1 LFTRCKFDRTLVACF
16 SRGDEAAFQQEGLA
30 MAIAWREQLS
40 VGNNIIDADH
50 KYLIEIINKVEVCLT
65 AKDMSALNA
74 ELKRLHDYS
83 LLHFDR
89 EEKIA
94 VAVGYEQTPGLHQS
108 HQSLMEKLGKMQSNF
123 VNAEQTWSPELT
135 KDFADFLRDWLIDH
149 VIKEDLLMKP
159 ALQKYSPTFS
169 PR

>member
-1 LFTRCKFDRTLVACF
+1 
-16 SRGDEAAFQQEGLA
+16 

-40 VGNNIIDADH
+40 VGNDIIDEDH
-50 KYLIEIINKVEVCLT
+50 KYLIEIINRVEVCLT
-65 AKDMSALNA
+65 KKDMSALKA

-83 LLHFDR
+83 MLHFDR

-108 HQSLMEKLGKMQSNF
+108 HLALMEKLGKMQLDF
-123 VNAEQTWSPELT
+123 VTAEQTWSPELT
-135 KDFADFLRDWLIDH
+135 KGFADFLRNWLIDH

-159 ALQKYSPTFS
+159 ALQKYSPVFA

>member
-1 LFTRCKFDRTLVACF
+1 
-16 SRGDEAAFQQEGLA
+16 

-50 KYLIEIINKVEVCLT
+50 KHLVEIINSVEICLE
-65 AKDMSALNA
+65 KKNMPALKA
-74 ELKRLHDYS
+74 ELQRLHDYS

-94 VAVGYEQTPGLHQS
+94 IAVGYEQTPGLQQS
-108 HQSLMEKLGKMQSNF
+108 HQALIEKLGKMQSAF
-123 VNAEQTWSPELT
+123 VTAEQTWSPELT
-135 KDFADFLRDWLIDH
+135 KGFADFLRNWLIDH

-159 ALQKYSPTFS
+159 VLQKHSPAFA

>member
-1 LFTRCKFDRTLVACF
+1 
-16 SRGDEAAFQQEGLA
+16 

-40 VGNNIIDADH
+40 VGNNIIDEDH

-65 AKDMSALNA
+65 KKSMPALKA

-94 VAVGYEQTPGLHQS
+94 IAVGYEQTPGLQQS
-108 HQSLMEKLGKMQSNF
+108 HQSLLGKLKKVESDFMS
-123 VNAEQTWSPELT
+123 AEQAWSPELT
-135 KDFADFLRDWLIDH
+135 KEFADFLRNWLIDH

-159 ALQKYSPTFS
+159 VLQKHSPAFS

>member
-1 LFTRCKFDRTLVACF
+1 
-16 SRGDEAAFQQEGLA
+16 

-40 VGNNIIDADH
+40 VGNNIIDEDH
-50 KYLIEIINKVEVCLT
+50 KYLIDIINRIEACLSR
-65 AKDMSALNA
+65 KDKNALKD
-74 ELKRLHDYS
+74 ELQRLHDYS

-94 VAVGYEQTPGLHQS
+94 TAVGYEQTPGLQQS
-108 HQSLMEKLGKMQSNF
+108 HQSLMDRLATMRVAFLNSEK
-123 VNAEQTWSPELT
+123 TWSPQLT
-135 KDFADFLRDWLIDH
+135 QEFADFLRNWLIDH

-159 ALQKYSPTFS
+159 ALTKYSPTFA

>member
-1 LFTRCKFDRTLVACF
+1 
-16 SRGDEAAFQQEGLA
+16 

-40 VGNNIIDADH
+40 VGNNIIDEDH
-50 KYLIEIINKVEVCLT
+50 KYLIEIINRVEVCLT
-65 AKDMSALNA
+65 KKDMSALKA

-94 VAVGYEQTPGLHQS
+94 IAVGYEQTPRLHQS
-108 HQSLMEKLGKMQSNF
+108 HQSLMEKLAKMESDF
-123 VNAEQTWSPELT
+123 VTAEQTWSPELT
-135 KDFADFLRDWLIDH
+135 SGFADFLRNWLIDH

-159 ALQKYSPTFS
+159 VLQKHSPAFA

>member
-1 LFTRCKFDRTLVACF
+1 MTI
-16 SRGDEAAFQQEGLA
+16 E
-30 MAIAWREQLS
+30 WREQLR
-40 VGNNIIDADH
+40 VGNNIIDEDH

-65 AKDMSALNA
+65 KKNMSALKA
-74 ELKRLHDYS
+74 ELGRLHEYS

-94 VAVGYEQTPGLHQS
+94 IAVGYEQTPGLHQS
-108 HQSLMEKLGKMQSNF
+108 HQALMDKLVKMQSDF
-123 VNAEQTWSPELT
+123 VNAEQSWSPELT
-135 KDFADFLRDWLIDH
+135 KVFADFLRNWLIDH

-159 ALQKYSPTFS
+159 VLQKHSPAFA

>member
-1 LFTRCKFDRTLVACF
+1 
-16 SRGDEAAFQQEGLA
+16 

-40 VGNNIIDADH
+40 VGNNIIDEDH
-50 KYLIEIINKVEVCLT
+50 KYLIEIINRVEVCL
-65 AKDMSALNA
+65 AKKDMYALKA
-74 ELKRLHDYS
+74 ELQRLHDYS

-94 VAVGYEQTPGLHQS
+94 NAVGYQQTPGLHQS
-108 HQSLMEKLGKMQSNF
+108 HQALMEKLGKMQSDF

-135 KDFADFLRDWLIDH
+135 QGFADFLRNWLIDH

-159 ALQKYSPTFS
+159 VLQKHSPAFA

>member
-1 LFTRCKFDRTLVACF
+1 
-16 SRGDEAAFQQEGLA
+16 

-40 VGNNIIDADH
+40 VGNNIIDEDH
-50 KYLIEIINKVEVCLT
+50 KYLIEIINKVEVCL
-65 AKDMSALNA
+65 AKKDMSALKA

-94 VAVGYEQTPGLHQS
+94 IAVGYEQTPGLQQS
-108 HQSLMEKLGKMQSNF
+108 HQSLIEKLGKMESEFISSEN
-123 VNAEQTWSPELT
+123 TLSPELT
-135 KDFADFLRDWLIDH
+135 KGFAEFLRNWLIDH

-159 ALQKYSPTFS
+159 TLQKYSPAFA

>member
-1 LFTRCKFDRTLVACF
+1 
-16 SRGDEAAFQQEGLA
+16 

-40 VGNNIIDADH
+40 VGNDIIDEDH
-50 KYLIEIINKVEVCLT
+50 KYLIEIINKVEVCLSR
-65 AKDMSALNA
+65 KDMAALKA

-94 VAVGYEQTPGLHQS
+94 SSVGYQQTPGLQQS
-108 HQSLMEKLGKMQSNF
+108 HLTLMEKLGKMQADF

-135 KDFADFLRDWLIDH
+135 KGFADFLRNWLIDH

-159 ALQKYSPTFS
+159 VLQKHSPAFA

>member
-1 LFTRCKFDRTLVACF
+1 
-16 SRGDEAAFQQEGLA
+16 

-40 VGNNIIDADH
+40 VGNNIIDEDH
-50 KYLIEIINKVEVCLT
+50 KYLIEIINRVEVCLT
-65 AKDMSALNA
+65 KKDMPALKA

-94 VAVGYEQTPGLHQS
+94 IAAGYQQTPGLQQS
-108 HQSLMEKLGKMQSNF
+108 HQSLLEKLGKMQSEF
-123 VNAEQTWSPELT
+123 LAAEQAWSPELT
-135 KDFADFLRDWLIDH
+135 KGFADFLRNWLIDH

-159 ALQKYSPTFS
+159 ALQKLSPAFA

>member
-1 LFTRCKFDRTLVACF
+1 LK
-16 SRGDEAAFQQEGLA
+16 
-30 MAIAWREQLS
+30 
-40 VGNNIIDADH
+40 
-50 KYLIEIINKVEVCLT
+50 
-65 AKDMSALNA
+65 A
-74 ELKRLHDYS
+74 ELQRLHDYA

-94 VAVGYEQTPGLHQS
+94 IAVGYEQTPGLHQS
-108 HQSLMEKLGKMQSNF
+108 HQELMERLATVRSGFVTVEQS
-123 VNAEQTWSPELT
+123 WSPELT
-135 KDFADFLRDWLIDH
+135 KGFADFLRGWLIDH